1 MPRIPPGQLS
11 PIQQAILACTGD
23 YPAQFSRSALAKL
36 LTGSR
41 STRAGD
47 LADNPY
53 YSRLADH
60 GRKAITFEIDILLQ
74 QGFLV
79 QDLKERLVPAGI
91 ASQQEDHQA
100 N

>member
-1 MPRIPPGQLS
+1 
-11 PIQQAILACTGD
+11 
-23 YPAQFSRSALAKL
+23 
-36 LTGSR
+36 
-41 STRAGD
+41 

-53 YSRLADH
+53 YGLLADH

-79 QDLKERLVPAGI
+79 LDLKEQLVPPDI
-91 ASQQEDHQA
+91 ASQQETLQA